1 MKLLRDYDAFILLDS
16 VDGRKSEK
24 DFTEDCDI
32 VHLFKSQV
40 EEVCPRIV
48 SCEDFIFLA
57 ARKYTLQVCI
67 SIPTSLSFSGSYC
80 ICEFQV
86 GGSFYPLFSDEPPSP
101 PADLSI
107 RGDDERETLS
117 LRASLSR

>member
-57 ARKYTLQVCI
+57 ARKYTLQV
-67 SIPTSLSFSGSYC
+67 
-80 ICEFQV
+80 

-117 LRASLSR
+117 LSFLSFGVAKLGFIKAG